1 MKNKT
6 YVVTNPG
13 LCHFSWGQRMSHN
26 TYLFMKQVYGEDMFE
41 VAEYNRELQKKL
53 IAENKYVYIYSERE
67 LKNVAYQ
74 ILESLGY

>member
-74 ILESLGY
+74 ILESVGY